1 MRFAG
6 LSVLVALS
14 GCTSDEPRV
23 AGLVEVKMPVMVA
36 CTVTLPAVPAFV
48 VDSLALDAP
57 IDQQMKVLRAERLQR
72 IGYERELLAALKACR

>member
-6 LSVLVALS
+6 LSVLVVLS
-14 GCTSDEPRV
+14 GCVSDEPRV
-23 AGLVEVKMPVMVA
+23 AGLVEVKVPVMVA

-72 IGYERELLAALKACR
+72 IGYERELLAALEACR